1 MGDSVVASQ
10 SRSAQMFPSF
20 SVSRFQRSIVRC
32 LADNLALKCHQE
44 TANQR
49 PDVFAHL
56 YQRSKPRKSMIVN
69 ALLIRGTSVNPFPNR
84 FAMMS
89 TSLVRSVM
97 TFPMKF
103 VTTSQPP
110 LQSMLT
116 TSSAPMLVP
125 ENVLQPLDK
134 SVLIVEQV

>member
-1 MGDSVVASQ
+1 MG
-10 SRSAQMFPSF
+10 
-20 SVSRFQRSIVRC
+20 
-32 LADNLALKCHQE
+32 
-44 TANQR
+44 ANQR

-97 TFPMKF
+97 TF
-103 VTTSQPP
+103 VTTSQPL

-134 SVLIVEQV
+134 SVLMLLSRCQDRPMRQNARLSIPRNARSPVVEDMETN